1 MTRERREYLVSHH
14 RRIVVHQVTMAT
26 SAADAIRR
34 FKNDE
39 VTANDTEWVEWE
51 VIGEP
56 VAYTAKPATYRAGED
71 TLNDDEAA
79 ELDEHQVL
87 MDEQRD
93 AAGPQD
99 DPPW

>member
-1 MTRERREYLVSHH
+1 MTRERREYLVTH
-14 RRIVVHQVTMAT
+14 RRTIEVVQCTLAT
-26 SAADAIRR
+26 SAAEAIRK
-34 FKNDE
+34 FQNDT

-51 VIGEP
+51 VVGEP
-56 VAYTAKPATYRAGED
+56 RAYKAKPAQYLAGED
-71 TLNDDEAA
+71 VLNDDEAA
-79 ELDEHQVL
+79 ELDEHLVL